1 VWNAITKAA
10 DELDADLIVTG
21 THGRTGFQEL
31 MHPSVA
37 DRVLKHGHRP
47 VLIVPPEA

>member
-1 VWNAITKAA
+1 
-10 DELDADLIVTG
+10 LDADLIVTG

-37 DRVLKHGHRP
+37 DRVLKHGH
-47 VLIVPPEA
+47 PPSPYCSARSIGMKQVKQEY